1 LKEVKKPEDIA
12 LYDIVLKYKQF
23 YWNKKQLL
31 MIDRH
36 KKIFLL
42 RRNKC
47 TIKNLILIEQSKEGF
62 VSDPNVL
69 EYKYSLDGLVEDVE
83 SGLKNTNDIGLVV
96 AWESGELYERNYY
109 IESLLIEENIGLRQY
124 HGVTHRLRDISTN
137 EYISELILLKDLILY
152 LNDFEECMA
161 LQEKYDEQ

>member
-1 LKEVKKPEDIA
+1 
-12 LYDIVLKYKQF
+12 
-23 YWNKKQLL
+23 
-31 MIDRH
+31 
-36 KKIFLL
+36 
-42 RRNKC
+42 
-47 TIKNLILIEQSKEGF
+47 LILIEQSKEGF